1 MPSPFWRQI
10 GGCGSCFFDHAAR
23 HHLQKQAKFNNQMQ
37 ISLGT
42 WDGSS
47 QFVHFTKLRW
57 WTWRMA
63 CIQGVLLFV
72 AELGWKL
79 EYKGQKC
86 CLRQQSRLWLEKRCR
101 NRDIVV
107 VKPNESTATS
117 GCFNLLFL
125 AYNECEYLLDCV
137 IIISILTFAN

>member
-47 QFVHFTKLRW
+47 QMMNLENGLHTGCFVVCC
-57 WTWRMA
+57 WTW
-63 CIQGVLLFV
+63 IEVGNSI
-72 AELGWKL
+72 EN
-79 EYKGQKC
+79 KGQKC